1 MHGTPYLYIDFL
13 SDWCM
18 NANGDYVGS
27 FSTVKAEIE
36 LDW

>member
-1 MHGTPYLYIDFL
+1 MHGTPHLYIDFL

-27 FSTVKAEIE
+27 FSTVMAEIE
-36 LDW
+36 LD